1 MESGT
6 KKRKCYFKMLEIP
19 MRLGIILVGDM
30 KQEAIRQF
38 LRWDGREM
46 GSRKKKGNVSYHK
59 KCWSLPCLTS
69 PYIIHLFL

>member
-1 MESGT
+1 
-6 KKRKCYFKMLEIP
+6 MLEIL

-46 GSRKKKGNVSYHK
+46 GSWKKKGNVFTTKNFGPSHV
-59 KCWSLPCLTS
+59 LH
-69 PYIIHLFL
+69 HLI